1 MITLKDIAR
10 EVGVSISSVSL
21 VLNDRDSG
29 RIKPEI
35 ADRIR
40 RAAEEMGYASNLLA
54 RGLKT
59 RQTHTLGLLSD
70 QVATIPFAGE
80 MLAGA
85 QVAAW
90 EEGFLLLL
98 IDTAGDR
105 NLERPATTA
114 LLQRHV
120 EGLILASKFHREM
133 ELPPVST
140 PIPTVLLD
148 GRPKDPT
155 LRVDWVVPDET
166 GGAYAATRHLIDAG
180 HRRIA
185 FLTIETPVFVARELR
200 LTGYQRAL
208 TEAGIPVDPQLIV
221 VAAEPSTV
229 AGREPAERLLSRPD
243 RPTAVFCFSDQ
254 LAFSLYQAAHR
265 LGLRIP
271 EDVSVVGFD
280 NQQFVADSLLPGLTT
295 VQLPHSAM
303 GAWAARQAIARLRG
317 ADDPAPKNCLMP
329 CPLVERTSVT
339 RPS

>member
-1 MITLKDIAR
+1 MITLKDIAK

-29 RIKPEI
+29 RVKPEI

-40 RAAEEMGYASNLLA
+40 KAAEEKGYASNLVA

-105 NLERPATTA
+105 ELERPATVA

-120 EGLILASKFHREM
+120 EGLIFASKFHREM
-133 ELPPVST
+133 ELPRVST
-140 PIPTVLLD
+140 PIPVVLLD
-148 GRPKDPT
+148 GRPKDPDAAI
-155 LRVDWVVPDET
+155 DWVVPDET
-166 GGAYAATRHLIDAG
+166 GGAYTATRHLIEAG

-185 FLTIETPVFVARELR
+185 FLTIESPVFVARELR
-200 LTGYQRAL
+200 LSGYTRAL
-208 TEAGIPVDPQLIV
+208 TEAGIPVDPALIV
-221 VAAEPSTV
+221 SAAEPSTV
-229 AGREPAERLLSRPD
+229 AGREPAERLLERPD

-265 LGLRIP
+265 LGLEIP
-271 EDVSVVGFD
+271 RDVSVVGFD
-280 NQQFVADSLLPGLTT
+280 NQQFVANSLQPGLTT

-303 GAWAARQAIARLRG
+303 GAWAARRAIARLRG
-317 ADDPAPKNCLMP
+317 VQTPAQEHCLMP
-329 CPLVERTSVT
+329 CPLVERTSVARLT
-339 RPS
+339 